1 MRTSLE
7 HWQALWSRLG
17 DVGDPRPWHAKL
29 LTAYSEPQRAYH
41 TLQHLDECL
50 RTFDGAKASGLIA
63 KPDFVEVALW
73 FHDAVYDPKGS
84 ENEAL
89 SARMAVEA
97 LGDGEMGREAAR
109 LIMLTKSH
117 EPGVGADDAWIIDID
132 LAIFAQSPERV
143 REYERQI
150 RQEYGWVDETVYRE
164 KRAEIL
170 AAFLKRERIYL
181 TEWAWERY
189 EMKAKENLRML
200 IGSI

>member
-1 MRTSLE
+1 M
-7 HWQALWSRLG
+7 
-17 DVGDPRPWHAKL
+17 
-29 LTAYSEPQRAYH
+29 
-41 TLQHLDECL
+41 
-50 RTFDGAKASGLIA
+50 
-63 KPDFVEVALW
+63 
-73 FHDAVYDPKGS
+73 
-84 ENEAL
+84 
-89 SARMAVEA
+89 
-97 LGDGEMGREAAR
+97 
-109 LIMLTKSH
+109 
-117 EPGVGADDAWIIDID
+117 
-132 LAIFAQSPERV
+132 